1 VGHPTVTP
9 KSLLLDL
16 LRVTP
21 HPVAVRQLVAVGALF
36 GLEGNAVRVALTR
49 LVGRGLLASDER
61 GSYRLA
67 AEADPIA
74 RWADGWRQGERRLR
88 AWGGAWLCLW
98 HPRGGERGVRGRSH
112 RALGRIGFREG
123 RDGMWVRPDNL
134 RARAPAVEEQLRE
147 LGLMAGSV
155 LFVGQEMPGDV
166 VAGWVESLWPIEQTA
181 AGQRRALRDI
191 ERSRARLARLAGGEA
206 LVESFLCGGAAIRA
220 LARDPLL
227 PDEIAP
233 GGDRRALGDA
243 MRDYDRRGRAIWKDM
258 LQLTTPALDG
268 APIHMGAF
276 HGPP

>member
-1 VGHPTVTP
+1 VGAPAVTP

-21 HPVAVRQLVAVGALF
+21 RPVAVRQLVAVGALF
-36 GLEGNAVRVALTR
+36 GLEANAVRVALTR

-67 AEADPIA
+67 AEADPVGS
-74 RWADGWRQGERRLR
+74 WADGWRLGERRLR
-88 AWGGAWLCLW
+88 PWAGAWLCLW
-98 HPRGGERGVRGRSH
+98 HPRGGERGARARSH

-134 RARAPAVEEQLRE
+134 RARAPAVEAQLRE
-147 LGLMAGSV
+147 LGLMAGAV
-155 LFVGQEMPGDV
+155 LFVGQDMPGDV
-166 VAGWVESLWPIEQTA
+166 VAGWVESLWPIEETA
-181 AGQRRALRDI
+181 GSQRRALRDI
-191 ERSRARLARLAGGEA
+191 ERSRARLDRLTGGEA

-233 GGDRRALGDA
+233 GRDRRALGDA

-258 LQLTTPALDG
+258 LELSAPALDG
-268 APIHMGAF
+268 APIHMGAVDS
-276 HGPP
+276 PP